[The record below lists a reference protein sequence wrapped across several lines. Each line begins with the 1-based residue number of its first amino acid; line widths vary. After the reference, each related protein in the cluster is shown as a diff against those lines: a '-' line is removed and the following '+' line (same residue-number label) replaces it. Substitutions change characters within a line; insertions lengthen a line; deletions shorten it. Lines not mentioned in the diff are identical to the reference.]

1 MQKVIYTPNA
11 PAQLGSY
18 SQAIETNGLL
28 FISGQ
33 IAINPETGDLIIDN
47 IEVETMRVMENLNAI
62 LTEAGMSFTNAIKCS
77 VFIRDM
83 EMYSRIN
90 EVYASY
96 FEAGTVPAR
105 ELVEVSRLPKD
116 VNIEISLIAAKN

>member
-18 SQAIETNGLL
+18 SQAIEAGGLL

-33 IAINPETGDLIIDN
+33 IAIDPKSGNLITDSIEAETK
-47 IEVETMRVMENLNAI
+47 RVMENLRAI
-62 LTEAGMSFTNAIKCS
+62 LTEAGLSFANVIKCS

-96 FEAGTVPAR
+96 FEAATVPAR

-116 VNIEISLIAAKN
+116 VNIEISLIASKN